1 MRRIIIVGGTDGLGR
16 ELVFAYAV
24 RGFKI
29 AVLGRSP
36 LKLQKIQTEA
46 TALNPTAEVIPVLC
60 DLYDSAQIEPAFEEA
75 LKRLGHSDLV
85 IYAAGVMI
93 DGDGKFA
100 NTSEDSKMLQVNT
113 VAAIQFLGLAANY
126 FVLVR
131 RGHLVGISSIA
142 GERARKGNPAYCASK
157 AALNAYLEGLRNR
170 LVPLGVIVSTVK
182 PGYINTRML
191 QGRVGLPWVIEPYQ
205 AARMIVRKLDA
216 GAEVFYVPGRWSV
229 VGAVVRWMPSFLF
242 KRFGPP

>member
-1 MRRIIIVGGTDGLGR
+1 MLVGGKDGFGKGLGFPHCA
-16 ELVFAYAV
+16 EGVQV
-24 RGFKI
+24 RC
-29 AVLGRSP
+29 LGRSSV
-36 LKLQKIQTEA
+36 KVQKIQTEA
-46 TALNPTAEVIPVLC
+46 VALNPTAEVIPVLC
-60 DLYDSAQIEPAFEEA
+60 DLYESAQIEPAFEEA
-75 LKRLGHSDLV
+75 LKRLGHADLV

-142 GERARKGNPAYCASK
+142 RERARKGNPAYCASK

-170 LVPLGVIVSTVK
+170 LVPLGVFVSTVK
-182 PGYINTRML
+182 PGYINSRML
-191 QGRVGLPWVIEPYQ
+191 Q
-205 AARMIVRKLDA
+205 
-216 GAEVFYVPGRWSV
+216 
-229 VGAVVRWMPSFLF
+229 
-242 KRFGPP
+242 